1 MHAAVMPMSRFAA
14 LSGMEEQT
22 IESTGESRPA
32 IDLNNE
38 DALRAAVR
46 EHGAELYRFARRV
59 LGDNGLAEEA
69 VQETFLKAWRRA
81 HRFDP
86 SRASLRTWLFAILRN
101 TTVDL
106 ARARSTRPGLSVDG
120 TETEAADPI
129 DAIEGRMRSWQVE
142 EALRHLSEDHRVAV
156 VEVHLRAR
164 SYEDV
169 GQDLGIPAGTVKSR
183 VYYGLKALRT
193 ALIDQGWTDGD

>member
-1 MHAAVMPMSRFAA
+1 MHAAVMPMSRLAA
-14 LSGMEEQT
+14 VSGPIGGT
-22 IESTGESRPA
+22 VDTTGEPRPA
-32 IDLNNE
+32 IDLNDE
-38 DALRAAVR
+38 QALRAAVR

-81 HRFDP
+81 NRFDP

-101 TTVDL
+101 TTVDM
-106 ARARSTRPGLSVDG
+106 ARARSTRPSVAVEGSEDDS
-120 TETEAADPI
+120 ADPV

-142 EALRHLSEDHRVAV
+142 EALRQLSDDHRVAV

-164 SYEDV
+164 SYEEV
-169 GQDLGIPAGTVKSR
+169 GHELGIPAGTVKSR
-183 VYYGLKALRT
+183 VYYGLKALKT
-193 ALIDQGWTDGD
+193 ALIDQGWNDEA

>member
-1 MHAAVMPMSRFAA
+1 MHAAVMPMSRLAA
-14 LSGMEEQT
+14 LSG
-22 IESTGESRPA
+22 TGGTRIDTVDDPRPA
-32 IDLNNE
+32 IDLNDE
-38 DALRAAVR
+38 EALRAAVR

-86 SRASLRTWLFAILRN
+86 ARASLRTWLFAILRN

-106 ARARSTRPGLSVDG
+106 ARARSTRPSLSVESSED
-120 TETEAADPI
+120 EAADPI

-142 EALRHLSEDHRVAV
+142 EALRHLSDDHRVAV

-164 SYEDV
+164 SYEEV

-183 VYYGLKALRT
+183 VYYGLKALKT
-193 ALIDQGWTDGD
+193 ALVEQGWTDVD